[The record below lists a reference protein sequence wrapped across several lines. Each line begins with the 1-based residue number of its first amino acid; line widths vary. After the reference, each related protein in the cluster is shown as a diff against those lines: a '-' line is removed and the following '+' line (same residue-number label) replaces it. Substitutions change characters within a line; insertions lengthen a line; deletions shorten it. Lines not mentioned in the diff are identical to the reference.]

1 LLFVANRLLESD
13 DAGDQEL
20 GRSIRDEVGLEAL
33 RPNRIDHM
41 FFTLSGNGAPQALI
55 DDWSGTGTDRNHY
68 VVNLQVEDHGEFVE
82 AMFDKVAQLGDD

>member
-1 LLFVANRLLESD
+1 MFVANRLLESA
-13 DAGDQEL
+13 DANDQEL

-33 RPNRIDHM
+33 RPDQIDHM

-55 DDWSGTGTDRNHY
+55 DDWSGTSTDRNHY

-82 AMFDKVAQLGDD
+82 AMFDEVAQLGDD